1 MSYMSVLQNSI
12 KYIADS
18 MFFVPSNEWLIFH
31 RKIIKLIKRIHINF
45 MFLRFEIQYMCIDK
59 MKRDRRGSQDILHSR
74 AIRME
79 TKFSPTILTSDF
91 M

>member
-18 MFFVPSNEWLIFH
+18 MLNEWLIFH